1 MAISIKCRD
10 IIGCRWHRGSWLIHN
25 HHDGNLGLTLNL
37 PASWMWS
44 ATPGPHWWR
53 SRTSAALQARVI
65 VETVKPVP
73 APSQDILRQ
82 ESQVLN
88 LVCRVSD
95 CWIDSGRSLWE
106 SESALVTSQW
116 QGFNGYHNWPRAFDS
131 DYCLRAFDSDLRGI
145 QQRRPLESITN
156 RSIQVAHANEETQ
169 KNRKNL
175 KFPLYFNDLLNTLST
190 LWSQCLSFKQC
201 LVIL

>member
-44 ATPGPHWWR
+44 ATPGPHCWWR

-73 APSQDILRQ
+73 APSQDILRP

-156 RSIQVAHANEETQ
+156 RWVLGHSSCTCEWRDTEKQ
-169 KNRKNL
+169 KKS
-175 KFPLYFNDLLNTLST
+175 KISPVF
-190 LWSQCLSFKQC
+190 
-201 LVIL
+201 

>member
-73 APSQDILRQ
+73 APSQDI
-82 ESQVLN
+82 V
-88 LVCRVSD
+88 
-95 CWIDSGRSLWE
+95 W
-106 SESALVTSQW
+106 
-116 QGFNGYHNWPRAFDS
+116 
-131 DYCLRAFDSDLRGI
+131 
-145 QQRRPLESITN
+145 RPLRVVWYTTTGIPSVEFSVSGLGLLDRLGQSSGAACESLN
-156 RSIQVAHANEETQ
+156 RRLSRVNGKASTVTIIGPGHSTQ
-169 KNRKNL
+169 TIVSGHSTRTSGA
-175 KFPLYFNDLLNTLST
+175 FNSGGP
-190 LWSQCLSFKQC
+190 WSP
-201 LVIL
+201 